1 MHSVY
6 IVLKFQ
12 IRNRK
17 QNFLKKLRMI
27 GLVEKKKIS
36 DFLELCHQRK
46 NQNDTVIFVRN
57 RVKERNWNVFTATSL
72 PVLNILTMLGFAINA
87 PPKDFKN
94 EEINIEI
101 MNFDS
106 FKLIY
111 P

>member
-17 QNFLKKLRMI
+17 LNFSKKLRMI

-46 NQNDTVIFVRN
+46 NQNDTAIFVQKRA
-57 RVKERNWNVFTATSL
+57 KERNWNVFTATSL
-72 PVLNILTMLGFAINA
+72 PVLTILTMSEFATNV
-87 PPKDFKN
+87 PLKDFKN

-101 MNFDS
+101 MNFES
-106 FKLIY
+106 FKLIHS
-111 P
+111 